1 MGRSKRTVPALPKPE
16 GDGYMLSAFMAR
28 EFGFGQEM
36 TAAELANVNNARQR
50 AHKDLTHKP
59 QLRF

>member
-1 MGRSKRTVPALPKPE
+1 MGRSKRTAPALPKSE
-16 GDGYMLSAFMAR
+16 GDGYMLSAFVAN
-28 EFGFGQEM
+28 FSGFGQEM
-36 TAAELANVNNARQR
+36 TAAELANGNARQG